1 MSESFPSQHAEK
13 SSWSRR
19 LAKGCVGFLLFVIV
33 AIIVTNIVIKNFVA
47 NRLEEEL
54 EKKGLKAKIGDF
66 DYSIFRKQI
75 IIKDFYAIPTAS
87 DDFKKYGKIK
97 LDRGMITISS
107 QRENGITELYLEGAE
122 MKMGSVDTMN
132 FIPEVLMEAKGL
144 KFNNPVEFGGGS
156 LLEFKEVKFDYAKS
170 TADGGT
176 HFRQVRIDIQRVNIV
191 RNKKGLWLTDL
202 MGEAQKKVQKMQDS
216 KDSPAIDDLKIT
228 IAEISFQDLAT
239 NDPPIV
245 LKVGKVITA
254 NNTKNPRAYGL
265 SVILQLAGI
274 VYEAK
279 RKSGF

>member
-1 MSESFPSQHAEK
+1 
-13 SSWSRR
+13 
-19 LAKGCVGFLLFVIV
+19 
-33 AIIVTNIVIKNFVA
+33 
-47 NRLEEEL
+47 
-54 EKKGLKAKIGDF
+54 
-66 DYSIFRKQI
+66 
-75 IIKDFYAIPTAS
+75 
-87 DDFKKYGKIK
+87 
-97 LDRGMITISS
+97 
-107 QRENGITELYLEGAE
+107 
-122 MKMGSVDTMN
+122 
-132 FIPEVLMEAKGL
+132 
-144 KFNNPVEFGGGS
+144 
-156 LLEFKEVKFDYAKS
+156 
-170 TADGGT
+170 
-176 HFRQVRIDIQRVNIV
+176 
-191 RNKKGLWLTDL
+191 

>member
-13 SSWSRR
+13 SPWSRR
-19 LAKGCVGFLLFVIV
+19 LAKGCVGALLFVIV

-97 LDRGMITISS
+97 LDRGTITISS

-122 MKMGSVDTMN
+122 MKMGSVDTMS

-202 MGEAQKKVQKMQDS
+202 MGEAQKKVQKMQAS
-216 KDSPAIDDLKIT
+216 KAAPAIDDLKIT
-228 IAEISFQDLAT
+228 IAEISFQDLVT
-239 NDPPIV
+239 NDLPKV

-254 NNTKNPRAYGL
+254 NNTKNHRAYGL

-279 RKSGF
+279 KKSGF

>member
-1 MSESFPSQHAEK
+1 VSESFPSQHAEK
-13 SSWSRR
+13 SPWSRR
-19 LAKGCVGFLLFVIV
+19 LAKGCVGVLLFVIV

-47 NRLEEEL
+47 NRLEEEF

-75 IIKDFYAIPTAS
+75 IIKDFHAIPTAS

-97 LDRGMITISS
+97 LDRGTITISS

-132 FIPEVLMEAKGL
+132 FVPEVLMEAKGL

-170 TADGGT
+170 KADGGT

-245 LKVGKVITA
+245 LKVGKVITV

-279 RKSGF
+279 KKSGF

>member
-13 SSWSRR
+13 SPWSRR
-19 LAKGCVGFLLFVIV
+19 LAKGCVGALLFVIV

-66 DYSIFRKQI
+66 DYSILRKQI

-97 LDRGMITISS
+97 LDRGTITISS

>member
-13 SSWSRR
+13 SPWSRR

-97 LDRGMITISS
+97 LDRGTITISS

>member
-13 SSWSRR
+13 SPWSRR
-19 LAKGCVGFLLFVIV
+19 LAKGCVGALLFVIV

-66 DYSIFRKQI
+66 DYSILRKQI

-97 LDRGMITISS
+97 LDRGTITISS
-107 QRENGITELYLEGAE
+107 QRENGIAELYLEGAE

>member
-13 SSWSRR
+13 SPWSRR
-19 LAKGCVGFLLFVIV
+19 LAKGCVGALLFVIV
-33 AIIVTNIVIKNFVA
+33 VIIVTNIVIKNFVA

-97 LDRGMITISS
+97 LDRGTITISS
-107 QRENGITELYLEGAE
+107 QRENGITELCLEGAE

-245 LKVGKVITA
+245 LNVGKVITA

-279 RKSGF
+279 KKSGF

>member
-13 SSWSRR
+13 SPWSRR
-19 LAKGCVGFLLFVIV
+19 LAKGCVGVLLFVIV

-66 DYSIFRKQI
+66 DYSILRKQI

-97 LDRGMITISS
+97 LDRGTITISS
-107 QRENGITELYLEGAE
+107 QRENGIAELYLEGAE

>member
-13 SSWSRR
+13 SPWSRR
-19 LAKGCVGFLLFVIV
+19 LAKGCVGALLFVVV

-97 LDRGMITISS
+97 LDRGTITISS

>member
-1 MSESFPSQHAEK
+1 M
-13 SSWSRR
+13 R
-19 LAKGCVGFLLFVIV
+19 LAKGCGGILFFIIV

-54 EKKGLKAKIGDF
+54 ANKGLKAEIGEF

-75 IIKDFYAIPTAS
+75 IIKDFSAIPTAS
-87 DDFKKYGKIK
+87 DDFKKYGKLK
-97 LDRGMITISS
+97 LDRGIITISS
-107 QRENGITELYLEGAE
+107 QRKDGITELYLEGAE
-122 MKMGSVDTMN
+122 MKMGSVDMMN
-132 FIPEVLMEAKGL
+132 FIPEVLLKAKGL

-170 TADGGT
+170 TTDGGA

-202 MGEAQKKVQKMQDS
+202 MGEAQKEVQKMQDS
-216 KDSPAIDDLKIT
+216 KDAPAIDDLKIT

-239 NDPPIV
+239 NDPPKV

-279 RKSGF
+279 KKSGF

>member
-1 MSESFPSQHAEK
+1 MSEPFPSQHVEK
-13 SSWSRR
+13 SPWSRR
-19 LAKGCVGFLLFVIV
+19 LAKGCVGALLFVIV

-97 LDRGMITISS
+97 LDRGTITISS

-202 MGEAQKKVQKMQDS
+202 MGEVQKKVQKMQDS

-265 SVILQLAGI
+265 SVILQFAGI

-279 RKSGF
+279 KKSGF